1 MNAVTE
7 NNDLSLRLTEQYN
20 TLRDSLK
27 ESGAPVLNIHRQK
40 AFRDFVAQG
49 IPTRKVENYK
59 YTNLQPAF
67 AKEFDFPVR
76 KSANDF
82 QLEEKFKCDVPQMNT
97 HVVTMRNGW
106 FYAEANEAVQLPE
119 GVILDSFENVAR
131 TRPDLVEKFYGKLA
145 DTLADAMVALN
156 TAFAQDGYFLY
167 VPKNV
172 AVEQPL
178 QIINLLQ
185 APKDTYVTQRNLIV
199 VEEGAEVKL
208 ILCDH
213 TLNLQNYFF
222 NNATEAFIGSN
233 ASLDYYTVQNQHN
246 NSVAVNSVFV
256 HQEQDSHLTSNTV
269 TLHGGLIR
277 NNLKVELDGQNCEAN
292 MFGLSFLDR
301 KQHVDNFTQI
311 IHGQPHC
318 ESNQLYKNVLDD
330 ESTGA
335 FSGRIHVRRDAQK
348 TNAFQRNNN
357 LLLTDKAQMQTKPQ
371 LIIEADDVK
380 CSHGATIGQ
389 IDEEALFYLRSRGIE
404 EKQARLIMM
413 NAFSY
418 EVVQTI
424 KVEPLRDRINE
435 LIERRLSGDV
445 GRCHEC
451 AYQCEC

>member
-82 QLEEKFKCDVPQMNT
+82 QLEEKFKCDVPQINT

-145 DTLADAMVALN
+145 DTSADAMVALN

-451 AYQCEC
+451 AYQCDC

>member
-277 NNLKVELDGQNCEAN
+277 NNLKVELDGKNCEAN

>member
-82 QLEEKFKCDVPQMNT
+82 QLEEKFKCDVPQINT

-145 DTLADAMVALN
+145 DTSADAMVALN

-277 NNLKVELDGQNCEAN
+277 NNLKVELDGKNCEAN